1 MRVEPGRFRPGAAQP
16 VAAALT
22 HSLPAAVL
30 GTPPKRA
37 GVFND
42 RELSLVCQTPKRVKL
57 QSVLN
62 DVVAGI
68 ATALPAF
75 HEFTALTVY
84 ALWLQ
89 PAL

>member
-1 MRVEPGRFRPGAAQP
+1 VF
-16 VAAALT
+16 
-22 HSLPAAVL
+22 
-30 GTPPKRA
+30 
-37 GVFND
+37 FND